1 MGTRRY
7 VYNKSLDQINKK
19 KIEINFY
26 KLRNE
31 LVTAKNNDNIEDW
44 ELETPKD
51 IRAGAIRDLV
61 KNHKTGF
68 ANLKN
73 NNIKKFTMQF
83 CKKRDA
89 PSIEIPKTS
98 IKIKDRK
105 LSIFETYFIENKKD
119 TKEKKEKDQTIKIA
133 KKEKLNFTID
143 YDCRLQVKNHKWYLV
158 IPTKVEIKTKEDKKS
173 FCALDPGIRSFQT
186 IYSEES
192 VSQIKINKE
201 LIIKLQKKL
210 DNFKSLR
217 DKKTKKRN
225 GKIIKSKRLRR
236 KVRKI
241 YSRIDNLINDLHYKT
256 ISYLT
261 DTYYHIILPSFESQK
276 MASKNNNFASKIIN
290 RDLLQLKHYS
300 FKERLKEK
308 CFLKNCSIDI
318 ILLHKIRIYIKNMWG
333 MWYFK

>member
-1 MGTRRY
+1 
-7 VYNKSLDQINKK
+7 
-19 KIEINFY
+19 
-26 KLRNE
+26 
-31 LVTAKNNDNIEDW
+31 
-44 ELETPKD
+44 
-51 IRAGAIRDLV
+51 
-61 KNHKTGF
+61 
-68 ANLKN
+68 
-73 NNIKKFTMQF
+73 MQF

-98 IKIKDRK
+98 IQIKDNK
-105 LSIFETYFIENKKD
+105 LSIFGTYFIKNKKD
-119 TKEKKEKDQTIKIA
+119 KKEKKDEDRTIKIA

-143 YDCRLQVKNHKWYLV
+143 HDCRLQIKNHKWYLIV
-158 IPTKVEIKTKEDKKS
+158 PIKVEIKTKEGKKS

-261 DTYYHIILPSFESQK
+261 DTYFASKIIILPSFESQK
-276 MASKNNNFASKIIN
+276 MASKNNIRGIN

-318 ILLHKIRIYIKNMWG
+318 ILCNKIRIYIKNMWG